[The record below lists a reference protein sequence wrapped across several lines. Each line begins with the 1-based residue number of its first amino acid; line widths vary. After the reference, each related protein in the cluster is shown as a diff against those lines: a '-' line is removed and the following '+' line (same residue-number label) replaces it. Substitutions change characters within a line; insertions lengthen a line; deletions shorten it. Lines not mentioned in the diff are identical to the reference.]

1 MTMGVTVREKC
12 PGSGVWWIFIN
23 HHGKRKSKKI
33 GTDFRIATE
42 AAKKIGA
49 KLVLGDMNI
58 AHPDHHKAPL
68 FKTYATLWLED
79 YIKAVRRQS
88 TYERYGQVL
97 QRHVYPAF
105 GNKLMNEITRGEV
118 RNHLLRL
125 YNGGLSKSMIRIIHA
140 CISGPMAYAVDEE
153 IITANPIT
161 GLTKR
166 LQLKADKEPVE
177 PMTREETKHFLESC
191 LEMFPESEFP
201 TYYPFFLCAFRT
213 GMRLGEL
220 LGLRLGD
227 IDWHGRFIEVKRAYK
242 RGYIGP
248 TKTGKARR
256 VDISDLLAEVLN
268 RLYKRRIEEAMKAG
282 KSRDILGE
290 PVFQRDGNPI
300 EQNFIRR
307 VFKRI
312 LFKAGMRDIRLHTIR
327 HTYASQLL
335 SEGVSP
341 VYVKEQLG
349 HSSIQMTVDIYG
361 RWIPNQNR
369 ETVNRLDIERDSAH
383 QSAPHPHPAKIE
395 KAQPFEITP
404 SSIIVVPK
412 PGFEPGQA
420 YAH

>member
-1 MTMGVTVREKC
+1 MGVSVREKV
-12 PGSGVWWIFIN
+12 PNSGVWWVFIS
-23 HHGKRKSKKI
+23 HHGKRKSKKV
-33 GTDFRIATE
+33 GTDFRMAKE
-42 AAKKIGA
+42 VAKKIEA

-58 AHPDHHKAPL
+58 EPVPQNKIPL
-68 FKTYATLWLED
+68 FRTYACLWLDD
-79 YIKAVRRQS
+79 YIKAVRRPS
-88 TYERYGQVL
+88 TYERYSQALERHIYPVL
-97 QRHVYPAF
+97 
-105 GNKLMNEITRGEV
+105 GNRLVTEITRGEV

-140 CISGPMAYAVDEE
+140 CISGPMAYALDED

-201 TYYPFFLCAFRT
+201 TYHPFFLCAFRT

-256 VDISDLLAEVLN
+256 VDISDHLADVLN
-268 RLYKRRIEEAMKAG
+268 RLYKRRIEEAMKSG

-290 PVFQRDGNPI
+290 PVFQRDGNPM

-312 LFKAGMRDIRLHTIR
+312 LFKAGMRDMRFHAIR

-335 SEGVSP
+335 SEGISP

-369 ETVNRLDIERDSAH
+369 EAVNRLDNDRDSMH
-383 QSAPHPHPAKIE
+383 QSAPYPHPAKTE

-404 SSIIVVPK
+404 SSIIMVPK

-420 YAH
+420 YTH